1 MAPLVNILD
10 QPESLKKPLVGSMV
24 LHASVAAA
32 VVLLSYANINR
43 QYWGSNTVGGGS
55 VAINVLH
62 QIPMPANSGAI
73 NPVAND
79 THSEAPEPKPDKV
92 KQIKVKEP
100 PPDAIPLKSRT
111 APKKPSFKESSLN
124 KYREKQIDRP
134 NQAFI
139 VPTARS
145 WSARCMGS
153 RVRGALGSAAGP
165 RSAIVTDITST
176 FCAKRWRS
184 DGTPMTSIRA
194 SERCRLPS

>member
-1 MAPLVNILD
+1 MAPHVNILD
-10 QPESLKKPLVGSMV
+10 QPESLKKPLVGSVV

-32 VVLLSYANINR
+32 VVLLSYANIKR
-43 QYWGSNTVGGGS
+43 DYWGSNTVGGGS

-124 KYREKQIDRP
+124 KYRAKQIDRP
-134 NQAFI
+134 NQ
-139 VPTARS
+139 VY
-145 WSARCMGS
+145 SAEGQKLVSPMDGR
-153 RVRGALGSAAGP
+153 RDREELGSAVGRP
-165 RSAIVTDITST
+165 FGDRSDITST
-176 FCAKRWRS
+176 FCAKGGAAMARQ
-184 DGTPMTSIRA
+184 
-194 SERCRLPS
+194 